1 MEIKM
6 QQNGSIKTSKSH
18 IWGNYLDKNSQKLCI
33 KMMKNA
39 YMGEIFGQK
48 DVKNDQK
55 QS

>member
-6 QQNGSIKTSKSH
+6 YKNGSIKMSKSH
-18 IWGNYLDKNSQKLCI
+18 IWGKLSDKFMQKSI
-33 KMMKNA
+33 KIWNKNA